1 MKLNRP
7 NKFNKTRHSN
17 QEGTKTALAFW
28 KFPKNRYRTEKHPVI
43 ISKVKC
49 SSKSDLGVWG
59 KDDSNN
65 LRKVDVHSG
74 KSITWYSFRHSYIT
88 MRLKAGVPVPVIAAN
103 TDTSMKYIQNHY
115 FHYRADESTEI
126 LGKGRN
132 IRPAEENLR
141 WIGSV

>member
-49 SSKSDLGVWG
+49 SSKVETILSFQEKQMLEGVVLMQSKQARETHFTNSLIVALVEMQAW
-59 KDDSNN
+59 
-65 LRKVDVHSG
+65 
-74 KSITWYSFRHSYIT
+74 T
-88 MRLKAGVPVPVIAAN
+88 
-103 TDTSMKYIQNHY
+103 
-115 FHYRADESTEI
+115 
-126 LGKGRN
+126 
-132 IRPAEENLR
+132 
-141 WIGSV
+141 

>member
-49 SSKSDLGVWG
+49 SSKVETILSFQEKQMLEGLVNAVQTSQRDAIRIALYELS
-59 KDDSNN
+59 KTSPEAS
-65 LRKVDVHSG
+65 LRLLNMRVREARRRV
-74 KSITWYSFRHSYIT
+74 TQVAPARLQPSFR
-88 MRLKAGVPVPVIAAN
+88 RLRRWCSMSCKPTAN
-103 TDTSMKYIQNHY
+103 
-115 FHYRADESTEI
+115 
-126 LGKGRN
+126 
-132 IRPAEENLR
+132 
-141 WIGSV
+141 

>member
-49 SSKSDLGVWG
+49 SSKVETILSFQEKQMLEGLVNAVQTSQRDAIRIALYELS
-59 KDDSNN
+59 KTSPEAP
-65 LRKVDVHSG
+65 LRLVR
-74 KSITWYSFRHSYIT
+74 Y
-88 MRLKAGVPVPVIAAN
+88 AG
-103 TDTSMKYIQNHY
+103 
-115 FHYRADESTEI
+115 
-126 LGKGRN
+126 
-132 IRPAEENLR
+132 
-141 WIGSV
+141 